1 MVIVVFFGILITL
14 CGDCDKLDREQF
26 VGDSTITITMIGYYK
41 KMTIRINVQMNA
53 FHKTLKFS
61 LDGKDYDISNQIP
74 EEIWNIGDRK
84 FSLHPFK
91 DWEMRTELRKVF
103 IKYFRENINENLDE
117 DDVIF

>member
-1 MVIVVFFGILITL
+1 MTTQINI
-14 CGDCDKLDREQF
+14 
-26 VGDSTITITMIGYYK
+26 
-41 KMTIRINVQMNA
+41 KMSA

-61 LDGKDYDISNQIP
+61 LDGKDYDISDQIP

-84 FSLHPFK
+84 FPLHPFK

-103 IKYFRENINENLDE
+103 IKYFRENIDKNLNE